1 MVKIN
6 PHTKLL
12 GLIGDPVSH
21 SLSPKLHNYVIK
33 KLGLN
38 YRYLAF
44 SVNSGDLS
52 SATSGARALGVKGLN
67 VTVPHKV
74 SVVREVDELT
84 EAGEATSAVNTLIFK
99 ENDLLIGDNTDW
111 LGFIDALRVNDFDP
125 AGKHCLVFGAGGAA
139 RAVVYG
145 LARAGSKQIF
155 VVNRTVA
162 NAEELVEELQA
173 YSGSTEL
180 GYMGLE
186 DFSFGKEMLDYELVV
201 NATSV
206 GLEDN
211 HRSLWREKPVLNPD
225 QLVFDLIYNP
235 FPTQFLKVAS
245 QAGAKV
251 VGGMDMLILQGLRS
265 LQLWT
270 GAELDREE
278 VLAELKKY
286 LGGKNGS
293 QGPHCW

>member
-251 VGGMDMLILQGLRS
+251 VGGMEMLILQGLRS

-278 VLAELKKY
+278 ILAELKKY

>member
-278 VLAELKKY
+278 ALAELKKY